1 MPARSMAVVGA
12 SSDPAK
18 PSRQAVR
25 LYRALGW
32 DVYPVN
38 PRGGALDGLPVYPS
52 VAEIPGGPLTR
63 VSLYV
68 PPAVGLALVDEIARR
83 GCDELWLNP
92 GSESPELVA
101 RAEALGL
108 RVVQACSL
116 LAAEAERG

>member
-18 PSRQAVR
+18 PSRQTVR
-25 LYRALGW
+25 LYRDLGW

-116 LAAEAERG
+116 LAAEADPG

>member
-1 MPARSMAVVGA
+1 MAVVGV

-25 LYRALGW
+25 LYHAQGW

-38 PRGGALDGLPVYPS
+38 PRGGTLDGLPVYPS

-116 LAAEAERG
+116 LAAEVDPG